1 MVEPVRRHFQHKCL
15 REVGYIFA
23 KSFLSQ
29 FEQLGCSGSNSPVV
43 LYRRGRRLI
52 PRELTPR
59 VCINAPTPTVGW
71 PGSSTEVAGRAP
83 RSCADS
89 SAATPRFIPL
99 PPLFLPSS

>member
-59 VCINAPTPTVGW
+59 VCINAPTPTGGW
-71 PGSSTEVAGRAP
+71 PGSSPEGGGPPP
-83 RSCADS
+83 RWGGDS
-89 SAATPRFIPL
+89 SAGTLSFIPCLPIL
-99 PPLFLPSS
+99 PPL